1 MELAFLFFSLALC
14 LLTNASPSG
23 YHKKGHLVSRK
34 VLNTLRQSDAAEDLV
49 SQIQSYM
56 GETKTSIE
64 DLRTTTVDLQRQI
77 VDLQGN
83 FNDLDGVN
91 VFNLAQMANISMS
104 SRLQAPLSNI
114 IDNKYIQTD
123 STNLFDVCIH
133 TKESSTAPWI
143 NFEFS
148 ERRFVKEVIIFNRQ
162 GCCRERLFPFDLILT
177 DEKGVSRKCQGKSF
191 DVGDPEISSKEQ
203 IKVKIECDEF
213 AKSVK
218 LVGLHSKK
226 LLNICEM
233 IIIGF

>member
-83 FNDLDGVN
+83 FNDL
-91 VFNLAQMANISMS
+91 A
-104 SRLQAPLSNI
+104 R
-114 IDNKYIQTD
+114 
-123 STNLFDVCIH
+123 
-133 TKESSTAPWI
+133 
-143 NFEFS
+143 
-148 ERRFVKEVIIFNRQ
+148 
-162 GCCRERLFPFDLILT
+162 
-177 DEKGVSRKCQGKSF
+177 GVSRRLAQDPNPDYQNVTERLNNWISYVDETLEMLKRDQLTCVSDEVLFGDTAQKESVITKHFAASFASPPTVTMGFTKVVDRTSAWVSNMNVTQSSVTFTLDQGAGALRLYYMACGHTYAT
-191 DVGDPEISSKEQ
+191 GDGK
-203 IKVKIECDEF
+203 F
-213 AKSVK
+213 
-218 LVGLHSKK
+218 
-226 LLNICEM
+226 
-233 IIIGF
+233 